1 MLFKGIS
8 GLGGLFMILGLR
20 KVNKF
25 EMKGGTKNRFSPLYA
40 RPFCPFFAG
49 ARSILPI
56 IFFVGPLFYFLIWAM
71 RSWCLH
77 IIFISCHPAR
87 YTYLL
92 FRSCCSLIAALT
104 LLSANWYSLLDFY
117 FSLVN
122 ARCDSYFTLFAT
134 SLSPLAAY
142 RLLLFV
148 AARCWFLASCWA
160 LLATRCS
167 LPHIC
172 EVGKKKKGR
181 PTRQFKIRK
190 NSKTKKST

>member
-1 MLFKGIS
+1 
-8 GLGGLFMILGLR
+8 
-20 KVNKF
+20 
-25 EMKGGTKNRFSPLYA
+25 
-40 RPFCPFFAG
+40 
-49 ARSILPI
+49 
-56 IFFVGPLFYFLIWAM
+56 M

-92 FRSCCSLIAALT
+92 FGSCCSLIAALT

-148 AARCWFLASCWA
+148 AARCWFS
-160 LLATRCS
+160 LLAGLYS
-167 LPHIC
+167 LHAAHC
-172 EVGKKKKGR
+172 HTYMRSRQKKKGR
-181 PTRQFKIRK
+181 PTCQLKILK
-190 NSKTKKST
+190 NSKTKKSTQCRQRKKKVSFNKKSHSFYEKKKSAVSRQISKNQRKWFVRRQVGQKSAITTWATSAYAYSLHF

>member
-1 MLFKGIS
+1 
-8 GLGGLFMILGLR
+8 
-20 KVNKF
+20 
-25 EMKGGTKNRFSPLYA
+25 
-40 RPFCPFFAG
+40 
-49 ARSILPI
+49 
-56 IFFVGPLFYFLIWAM
+56 M

-92 FRSCCSLIAALT
+92 FGSCCSLIAALT

-148 AARCWFLASCWA
+148 AARCWFLASCWS

-172 EVGKKKKGR
+172 EVGKKKRVGQLVNSK
-181 PTRQFKIRK
+181 FLKIRK
-190 NSKTKKST
+190 QKSRPNVGNEKKRCPLIKKVSLFMKKKSAVCRQISKNQRKWFVRKQVGQKSAITTWATSAYVYSLHF

>member
-1 MLFKGIS
+1 
-8 GLGGLFMILGLR
+8 
-20 KVNKF
+20 
-25 EMKGGTKNRFSPLYA
+25 
-40 RPFCPFFAG
+40 
-49 ARSILPI
+49 
-56 IFFVGPLFYFLIWAM
+56 M

-92 FRSCCSLIAALT
+92 FGSCCSLIAALT

-134 SLSPLAAY
+134 SLSPLAAC
-142 RLLLFV
+142 RFLLFV
-148 AARCWFLASCWA
+148 TARCWFLPSCWS

-172 EVGKKKKGR
+172 EVGKKKRVGQLVSSK
-181 PTRQFKIRK
+181 FVKIRK
-190 NSKTKKST
+190 QKSRPNVGNEKKKRYPLIKKVSLFMKKTIGRLWANFKNQRKWFVRKQVSQKPAITTWATSAYVYSLHF

>member
-1 MLFKGIS
+1 
-8 GLGGLFMILGLR
+8 
-20 KVNKF
+20 
-25 EMKGGTKNRFSPLYA
+25 
-40 RPFCPFFAG
+40 
-49 ARSILPI
+49 
-56 IFFVGPLFYFLIWAM
+56 M

-92 FRSCCSLIAALT
+92 FGSCCSLIAALT

-148 AARCWFLASCWA
+148 AARCWFLASCWS

-172 EVGKKKKGR
+172 EVGKKKRVGQLVNSK
-181 PTRQFKIRK
+181 FLKIRK
-190 NSKTKKST
+190 QKSRPNVGNGKKKVSFNKKSLSFYEKKKSAVCRQISKNQRKWFVRKQVGQKSAITTWATSAYVYSLHF

>member
-8 GLGGLFMILGLR
+8 GLDGLFMNLVLR

-25 EMKGGTKNRFSPLYA
+25 EMKGGAKNRFSPLYA

-49 ARSILPI
+49 ARSFLPI
-56 IFFVGPLFYFLIWAM
+56 IIFVGPLFYFLIWAM

-92 FRSCCSLIAALT
+92 FGSCCSLIAALT

-134 SLSPLAAY
+134 SLSPLAAC

-148 AARCWFLASCWA
+148 AARCWFLASCWS

-172 EVGKKKKGR
+172 EVGKKKRVRKQKSRLNVGNYRKKGVL
-181 PTRQFKIRK
+181 
-190 NSKTKKST
+190 

>member
-1 MLFKGIS
+1 MAFSWSLFYGKWIS
-8 GLGGLFMILGLR
+8 SKWKEERKIGFLR
-20 KVNKF
+20 SMRAHF
-25 EMKGGTKNRFSPLYA
+25 AL
-40 RPFCPFFAG
+40 FAG
-49 ARSILPI
+49 AILPI
-56 IFFVGPLFYFLIWAM
+56 IFFVDPLLYVLIWAM
-71 RSWCLH
+71 HSWCLH

-148 AARCWFLASCWA
+148 AARCWFLASCWS
-160 LLATRCS
+160 LLTTRCS

-181 PTRQFKIRK
+181 PTRQL
-190 NSKTKKST
+190 

>member
-8 GLGGLFMILGLR
+8 GLGGHFMILGLR

-40 RPFCPFFAG
+40 RPILPFFC
-49 ARSILPI
+49 RSTLNSAHN
-56 IFFVGPLFYFLIWAM
+56 IFCRAPFLFLIWAM

-148 AARCWFLASCWA
+148 AARCWFLASCWS

-172 EVGKKKKGR
+172 EVGKKKKGSA
-181 PTRQFKIRK
+181 
-190 NSKTKKST
+190 NSSVQNS